1 MASFFT
7 RMVLV
12 GVGVVAGALL
22 YMIAIDAPPPEN
34 IDQARIDSAI
44 EAYANAQQAEREAA
58 SDTLVA
64 NRANDLLRDPDTP
77 FLGNPDGDVALISFF
92 DYTCV
97 FCKAAEPRVTQ
108 LLQDDSGVK
117 VVLKDFPVLTP
128 ESLIASKAA
137 LASRNQ
143 GAYESYH
150 NALMAFRGQLTEARI
165 FEIANE
171 VGLDVARLREDMEAP
186 EIADQIIAN
195 YDLARALRI
204 YQTPTFII
212 DNHIVTQPSA
222 EIDFPQLVAEARN
235 P

>member
-1 MASFFT
+1 MASLPI
-7 RMVLV
+7 RIALV

-22 YMIAIDAPPPEN
+22 YMIAIDAPPPEGVE
-34 IDQARIDSAI
+34 QARVDAAI
-44 EAYANAQQAEREAA
+44 EEYENRLRVERMAA

-64 NRANDLLRDPDTP
+64 NRSNDLLRDANTP
-77 FLGNPDGDVALISFF
+77 VLGNIEGDVALVSFF

-97 FCKAAEPRVTQ
+97 FCKAAEPRVRQ
-108 LLQDDSGVK
+108 LLEDDNGVK
-117 VVLKDFPVLTP
+117 LVLKDFPVLTP

-143 GAYESYH
+143 GSYESYH

-171 VGLDVARLREDMEAP
+171 VGLDVERLREDMEAP

-212 DNHIVTQPSA
+212 DDHIVTQPSA
-222 EIDFPQLVAEARN
+222 EIDFPQLVADARIQ
-235 P
+235 

>member
-1 MASFFT
+1 MASSIY
-7 RMVLV
+7 RIGLV
-12 GVGVVAGALL
+12 GIGLVAGALL
-22 YMIAIDAPPPEN
+22 AMFLGEVPPPEGVE
-34 IDQARIDSAI
+34 QARIDAAI
-44 EAYANAQQAEREAA
+44 EEYENRLQAERIAA

-64 NRANDLLRDPDTP
+64 SRSNDLLRDANTP
-77 FLGNPDGDVALISFF
+77 SLGNTDGDVVLVSFF

-97 FCKAAEPRVTQ
+97 FCKAAEPRVRQ
-108 LLQDDSGVK
+108 LLADDAGVK
-117 VVLKDFPVLTP
+117 LVLKDFPVLTP

-143 GAYESYH
+143 GSYESYH
-150 NALMAFRGQLTEARI
+150 NALMAFRGQLTEERI

-171 VGLDVARLREDMEAP
+171 VGLDVDRLRVDMEAP
-186 EIADQIIAN
+186 EVADQIIAN

-212 DNHIVTQPSA
+212 DDHIVTQPSA